1 MRIWEFEDK
10 KEAPSDLVREQDF
23 ILRVRRMQRVGHP
36 CLVLHFVLTAIEPL
50 AKSQKALQDAQIKLR
65 NFAQST
71 GGTYHEMSN
80 GDAFLAWENAG
91 DARIVAD
98 HALDAALAA
107 HRGNAGN
114 FLITYRMPESYAALR
129 ERTNF
134 YVEEVHRNV
143 NANAGKDIDENAGR
157 LTAKNVDQIERLL
170 KEIDI
175 RDYGHIQ
182 CIYRDESAAGKTG
195 ATVWTPV
202 IEEYFVSFESLRRER
217 FPKLEFRRSEH
228 LFLDLCAHLDQK
240 LLGALTISYDI
251 IAGRMVNL
259 NLSIGTVMSAL
270 FAQFVRRVPPSARQM
285 IGFKLHCGDMLQDF
299 SLTLSAIDVL
309 RREGFR
315 IVLDDI
321 TPDMAGY
328 IRLNKFD
335 VDLIKINVA
344 KDRADQM
351 FNPIVRKSL
360 ENLPLE
366 KLVFFHCDNENALQS
381 GRSLGVTQFQ
391 GWLIDKQANKKR
403 LVNT

>member
-23 ILRVRRMQRVGHP
+23 ILRVRRMQRVARP
-36 CLVLHFVLTAIEPL
+36 CLVLNFVLSAIEPL
-50 AKSQKALQDAQIKLR
+50 AKSQKALEEAQGKLKA
-65 NFAQST
+65 FAQST

-80 GDAFLAWENAG
+80 GDAFLAWENPG
-91 DARIVAD
+91 DARLVAD
-98 HALDAALAA
+98 RALDAALAA
-107 HRGNAGN
+107 HRGHAAA
-114 FLITYRMPESYAALR
+114 FLFTYRMPESYAALR

-134 YVEEVHRNV
+134 YVEEVRKRME
-143 NANAGKDIDENAGR
+143 ADAGKEVDENTPR
-157 LTAKNVDQIERLL
+157 LTAKSVDQIERLL

-175 RDYGHIQ
+175 RDYGHVQ
-182 CIYRDESAAGKTG
+182 CIYRDESASGRAG
-195 ATVWTPV
+195 ADAWTPV

-228 LFLDLCAHLDQK
+228 LFLDLCTHLDQK

-251 IAGRMVNL
+251 IAGRRVNL
-259 NLSIGTVMSAL
+259 NLSIGSVMSAL
-270 FAQFVRRVPPSARQM
+270 FAQFVRRVPTSARKL

-344 KDRADQM
+344 KDRANQM
-351 FNPIVRKSL
+351 FDPIVRKSL
-360 ENLPLE
+360 ENLPMD
-366 KLVFFHCDNENALQS
+366 KLVFFHCDSENALQT
-381 GRSLGVTQFQ
+381 GRSLGVRHFQ

-403 LVNT
+403 L